1 MVLNNGTVCDQEDGC
16 LPIPLR
22 WGCCIRV
29 PPATAARE
37 QVLLKLFANLGR
49 PVPEASR
56 LHYLALSDDAFAWA
70 FRKRWRGIAPPL
82 ALGGV
87 NSSPLAQN
95 PKQGMRLFQ

>member
-1 MVLNNGTVCDQEDGC
+1 MVLYATRKTDACPSRSGGVVVSAC
-16 LPIPLR
+16 
-22 WGCCIRV
+22 

-56 LHYLALSDDAFAWA
+56 PHYLALSDDAFAWA

-82 ALGGV
+82 ARGGV